1 MNGREKCADEFI
13 AHKWPKFIGF
23 ESIMKKNIGK
33 FYIFLLQD
41 DVQRRSQNLKE
52 VPQNFT

>member
-23 ESIMKKNIGK
+23 ENIMKKNIGK

-52 VPQNFT
+52 VPQNFM

>member
-13 AHKWPKFIGF
+13 AQKWQKFIGF
-23 ESIMKKNIGK
+23 ENIMKKNIGK

>member
-23 ESIMKKNIGK
+23 ENIMKKNIGK

-41 DVQRRSQNLKE
+41 DAQRRSQNLKE
-52 VPQNFT
+52 VPQNFA